1 MNDIFEVYLLRSL
14 DDPIDIE
21 QMVDDFWFFF
31 AFADHKQDTHHQPH
45 LMP

>member
-1 MNDIFEVYLLRSL
+1 
-14 DDPIDIE
+14 
-21 QMVDDFWFFF
+21 MVDDFWFFF